1 MSGSYDDALPTDR
14 DKIRAILGDT
24 NAADWLHSDAHIDA
38 VLTWQGGI
46 DAAVAFLARELIAR
60 YARQPVVTTALGE
73 TVNYSDRLRSWQ
85 RIVDR
90 ADAGLTTD
98 STGSGGIV
106 MVSATYGA
114 TATTDDLDRTPIWW
128 P

>member
-24 NAADWLHSDAHIDA
+24 NSGDWLHTDSHIDA
-38 VLTWQGGI
+38 VLTWQASI

-60 YARQPVVTTALGE
+60 YASQPVRMSSEGQTRD
-73 TVNYSDRLRSWQ
+73 YSDRLKSWQ
-85 RIVDR
+85 QIIDR
-90 ADAGLTTD
+90 ADAALTTD
-98 STGSGGIV
+98 TTGAGAIT
-106 MVSATYGA
+106 MVTASYGA
-114 TATTDDLDRTPIWW
+114 AAATDDLDRTPIWW